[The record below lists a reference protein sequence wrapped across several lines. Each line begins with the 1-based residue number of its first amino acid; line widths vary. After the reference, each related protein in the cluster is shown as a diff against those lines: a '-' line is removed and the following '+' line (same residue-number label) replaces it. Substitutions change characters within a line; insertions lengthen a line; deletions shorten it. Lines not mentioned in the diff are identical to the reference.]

1 MFFLK
6 NFAFTSFI
14 ISNQSGCFPDMKSQF
29 LKRVRN
35 IFTSVRFLLTAY
47 SFFFMTKSYA
57 SIQAPS
63 EEREERQDL
72 QMGESGHGKSV
83 CLFEIRTIRGRFCNE
98 KALGP
103 SPRQSILQAVVVF
116 SSNETGQTCVS
127 ISKNIYILVCMKPE
141 NSSGRHVKPKN
152 VGCIPVGE
160 TAVFLPVCIGW
171 RGTVGGCVALYPQ
184 SGGFVSMTE
193 GFRWDAR

>member
-1 MFFLK
+1 MRSGRMFFLK

-35 IFTSVRFLLTAY
+35 IFTSVRFFLTAY

-83 CLFEIRTIRGRFCNE
+83 CLFEIRAFPGRFCSE
-98 KALGP
+98 RLLVRHHGRA
-103 SPRQSILQAVVVF
+103 SCRQLSY
-116 SSNETGQTCVS
+116 SRQTKRGRLAPV
-127 ISKNIYILVCMKPE
+127 LVKMF
-141 NSSGRHVKPKN
+141 
-152 VGCIPVGE
+152 
-160 TAVFLPVCIGW
+160 TF
-171 RGTVGGCVALYPQ
+171 
-184 SGGFVSMTE
+184 
-193 GFRWDAR
+193 